1 MPKQP
6 SNYSFCVP
14 AVSVDFILKL
24 YEQFSK
30 TDISH
35 KIMVDKHVYF
45 GRGRTKLV
53 FRFSSPSRPCRPKAF
68 DITIACDAT
77 ERLQRV
83 IQFIGSTNL
92 IYKET
97 LFHIQDINL
106 PQEVQEHIQQ
116 LKLKYI
122 LYAPPYT
129 NDFSSMDSYPVLGA
143 WFDPNDEE
151 DVDLSKGDMVNLRT
165 KRAYFY
171 GDPNDEMDFLQN
183 EIKNNEYML
192 LFKNSKNAY
201 YAIRCGK
208 WNAYTEKYK
217 FTKCNFHEDQTREP
231 LGEWYCMDYVP
242 MKDMDKLIKYTQRD
256 EIYIGCFK

>member
-14 AVSVDFILKL
+14 AVSVDFIQAL
-24 YEQFSK
+24 YKQFSN

-35 KIMVDKHVYF
+35 KIMIDNHVHF
-45 GRGRTKLV
+45 GRGRTKLM
-53 FRFSSPSRPCRPKAF
+53 FQFSSPSRHCYFKAL
-68 DITIACDAT
+68 DVTIACDAT
-77 ERLQRV
+77 ERLQQV
-83 IQFIGSTNL
+83 IQFIGSTHLTN
-92 IYKET
+92 KET

-106 PQEVQEHIQQ
+106 PKEVKEQIKQ

-122 LYAPPYT
+122 LYAPPHV
-129 NDFSSMDSYPVLGA
+129 DAFSTMDSYPVLGA
-143 WFDPNDEE
+143 WYDEE

-165 KRAYFY
+165 KRAYFF
-171 GDPNDEMDFLQN
+171 GDPNDEMNFLQN

-192 LFKNSKNAY
+192 LFKNSNNAY

-208 WNAYTEKYK
+208 WNAYNEKYI
-217 FTKCNFHEDQTREP
+217 FTMCNFHEDQTGMY